1 MIISGHMG
9 EILGFR
15 LLRVKISGHKVLKN
29 VDIRFCDDT
38 IEPVVYTTGVIGPNG
53 TGKSHLM
60 GAIAT
65 AFMEIRNAIES
76 GNAPRKRFS
85 FLLDYSM
92 RGDVYSVTNI
102 SKFKIKGFELVELD
116 DEPFSSLQATRN
128 NRQIDLKEIV
138 LPERVIASTMTITDK
153 FLARTDEFY
162 RYKGIRNERS
172 ASTTGT
178 RTIIRKTI
186 DSLMECMYAKSAF
199 QEELSILLEN
209 LGLEKHLH
217 VSYGMRYKNLFLR
230 PDMSAGMIREIFDN
244 WKENFPSRGN
254 APWGYGS
261 YIRGLR
267 DNEVALGE
275 AARFLAEKAR
285 ESESRKSVVA
295 TYDVMQSPWDFYRD
309 SEALK
314 VLSQLDLLSFPSI
327 NVAKKDTVYGLEN
340 SSSGETHLLC
350 QFIGIMADI
359 RHNSLI
365 LIDEPENSSHPNW
378 QMNYVGW
385 LKHIF
390 REYRD
395 CHFVIATHSPLIL
408 ANLKA
413 TESTIVRL
421 KRGESNRIENE
432 GGMERGCY
440 SWTMDEILQDVM
452 EMRSSRT
459 EEFNNAMKVFEAAV
473 DNDDRERAEIA
484 YKRLLPLIHPENVL
498 AEVLRIQMIGLDR
511 KEV

>member
-1 MIISGHMG
+1 M
-9 EILGFR
+9 GFR
-15 LLRVKISGHKVLKN
+15 LLRVKISGHKVLKQI
-29 VDIRFCDDT
+29 DIKFCDDAL
-38 IEPVVYTTGVIGPNG
+38 EPVVYTTGVIGPNG

-65 AFMEIRNAIES
+65 AFMEVRNAIDS

-85 FLLDYSM
+85 FLLEYCM
-92 RGDVYSVTNI
+92 MGDVYSVTNI
-102 SKFKIKGFELVELD
+102 LKFKIEGFELVELD
-116 DEPFSSLQATRN
+116 EEPYSSLQATRN
-128 NRQIDLKEIV
+128 NHQIDIKEIV

-153 FLARTDEFY
+153 FLARTDDFY
-162 RYKGIRNERS
+162 KYKGIRNERS

-178 RTIIRKTI
+178 RTIIRKTV
-186 DSLMECMYAKSAF
+186 DSLMGCMYAKSAF
-199 QEELSILLEN
+199 QEELSILLDN

-217 VSYGMRYKNLFLR
+217 VSYGMRYKDLFLR
-230 PDMSAGMIREIFDN
+230 PDMSADMIRDIFDN
-244 WKENFPSRGN
+244 WKDNFPSREN

-261 YIRGLR
+261 YIRGLKE
-267 DNEVALGE
+267 NEEALST

-285 ESESRKSVVA
+285 ERDTRKSVVV
-295 TYDVMQSPWDFYRD
+295 TYDVMEAPWDFYRD

-327 NVAKKDTVYGLEN
+327 NVTKKDTVYGLEN
-340 SSSGETHLLC
+340 SSSGEAHLLC

-390 REYRD
+390 REYND

-413 TESTIVRL
+413 SESTLVRL
-421 KRGESNRIENE
+421 TRGENNRIENG

-452 EMRSSRT
+452 EMKRNRT
-459 EEFNNAMKVFEAAV
+459 EDFSKAMADFENARDMDDKVKAKDAY
-473 DNDDRERAEIA
+473 DRLI
-484 YKRLLPLIHPENVL
+484 PLIRPGNVL
-498 AEVLRIQMIGLDR
+498 AEVLRIQMIGLGGIQ
-511 KEV
+511 